1 MIAWAEKK
9 LAVWVLTPHG
19 MDLANQVKQALPHAD
34 LFASQK
40 LVPGDSYT
48 GFSTLAKALAPVW
61 HQYDAHYFIMATG
74 IVVRTI
80 ASLIQDKT
88 KDPAVVCGD
97 EAGRFVISLV
107 SGHMGGANDLAGML
121 SDILGA
127 TPVITTA
134 TDVNQV
140 PAIDVIARDQDLYI
154 ENTAAVK
161 HVSMAFI
168 KGEPLPVHDPFH
180 LVSPHLPS
188 ALVDEPSLFS
198 SEKSGIW
205 VDYTIR
211 DLPENVLVLRPKM
224 LVAGMGC
231 RRGVSRQELEDHL
244 RHVFQTHGFSVNS
257 LSKIVSVDLK
267 AEEPGLLELA
277 RALNVP
283 IEFYTRDQ
291 LAQVKTVP
299 NPSSL
304 VNKHIGVKSVCEA
317 AAMLATGRTCLLV
330 PKTANR
336 TVTLALSKTNEYI
349 EGSGGYCKILKTY
362 GG

>member
-1 MIAWAEKK
+1 MIDWTERK

-40 LVPGDSYT
+40 LVPDESYT
-48 GFSTLAKALAPVW
+48 GFSTLAKALALFW
-61 HQYDAHYFIMATG
+61 DHYDAHYFIMATG

-107 SGHMGGANDLAGML
+107 SGHMGGANELAVML

-134 TDVNQV
+134 TDVNQM
-140 PAIDVIARDQDLYI
+140 PAIDVIARDQGLYI
-154 ENTAAVK
+154 ENKAAIK

-168 KGEPLPVHDPFH
+168 KGKSLPVHDPFH

-188 ALVDEPSLFS
+188 SLMENPSLFS

-205 VDYTIR
+205 VDYMIR

-231 RRGVSRQELEDHL
+231 RRGVTRQELEDHL
-244 RHVFQTHGFSVNS
+244 RHVFQTQGFSVNS

-267 AEEPGLLELA
+267 ADEPGLLTLA
-277 RALNVP
+277 QTLNVP
-283 IEFYTRDQ
+283 VEFYTREQ
-291 LAQVKTVP
+291 LDQVKTVP

-317 AAMLATGRTCLLV
+317 AAMLATGRTDLLT
-330 PKTANR
+330 PKIAGR
-336 TVTLALSKTNEYI
+336 TVTIALAAIPVTL
-349 EGSGGYCKILKTY
+349 
-362 GG
+362 

>member
-1 MIAWAEKK
+1 MIDWAEKK

-19 MDLANQVKQALPHAD
+19 MALASRVKQALPHTD

-40 LVPGDSYT
+40 LMPGEPHAR
-48 GFSTLAKALAPVW
+48 FSSLSKALAPVW
-61 HQYDAHYFIMATG
+61 DHYDAHYFIMATG

-80 ASLIQDKT
+80 APLIRDKT
-88 KDPAVVCGD
+88 RDPAVVCGD

-107 SGHMGGANDLAGML
+107 SGHIGGANELADKL
-121 SDILGA
+121 SAILGA
-127 TPVITTA
+127 KPVITTA

-140 PAIDVIARDQDLYI
+140 PAIDVIARDQGLYI
-154 ENTAAVK
+154 ENKEAVK

-168 KGEPLPVHDPFH
+168 QGEPLPVHDPFH

-188 ALVDEPSLFS
+188 ALMEDPSLFS

-205 VDYTIR
+205 VDYTVR
-211 DLPENVLVLRPKM
+211 DLPEKVLVLRPKM

-231 RRGVSRQELEDHL
+231 RRGATRQELEDHL
-244 RHVFQTHGFSVNS
+244 RKVLKAQGVSMHS

-267 AEEPGLLELA
+267 ADEPGLLALA
-277 RALNVP
+277 RSLNVP
-283 IEFYTRDQ
+283 ISFYTRDE
-291 LAQVKTVP
+291 LDQVKRVP

-317 AAMLATGRTCLLV
+317 AAMLATGRTCLLI
-330 PKTANR
+330 PKTAGR
-336 TVTLALSKTNEYI
+336 TVTLAMAAIPFTS
-349 EGSGGYCKILKTY
+349 
-362 GG
+362 

>member
-1 MIAWAEKK
+1 MIDWAEKK

-19 MDLANQVKQALPHAD
+19 IALANQVKQAFAHAD

-40 LVPGDSYT
+40 LVPGDSYAR
-48 GFSTLAKALAPVW
+48 FSTLAKALAPVW
-61 HQYDAHYFIMATG
+61 GHYDAHYFIMATG

-80 ASLIQDKT
+80 APLIQDKT

-97 EAGRFVISLV
+97 EVGRFVISLV
-107 SGHMGGANDLAGML
+107 SGHIGGANELAVKL
-121 SDILGA
+121 SAILGA

-134 TDVNQV
+134 TDINQV
-140 PAIDVIARDQDLYI
+140 PAIDVIARDQGLYI
-154 ENTAAVK
+154 ENKAAIK

-188 ALVDEPSLFS
+188 VLMEDPSLFS

-205 VDYTIR
+205 VDYTVR
-211 DLPENVLVLRPKM
+211 DLPEKVLVLRPKM

-231 RRGVSRQELEDHL
+231 RRGVTRQELEGHL
-244 RHVFQTHGFSVNS
+244 RHVFQTHEFSVNS

-267 AEEPGLLELA
+267 AEESGLLELA
-277 RALNVP
+277 RTLNVP
-283 IEFYTRDQ
+283 IEFYTRDE
-291 LAQVKTVP
+291 LNQVKTVP

-317 AAMLATGRTCLLV
+317 AAMLATGRTCLLI

-336 TVTLALSKTNEYI
+336 TVTLALAAKPFTS
-349 EGSGGYCKILKTY
+349 
-362 GG
+362 

>member
-1 MIAWAEKK
+1 MIDWADKK

-19 MDLANQVKQALPHAD
+19 MVLAGRVKQALPHTE
-34 LFASQK
+34 LLASQK
-40 LVPGDSYT
+40 LAPGESYT
-48 GFSTLAKALAPVW
+48 GFSTLGKALAALW
-61 HQYDAHYFIMATG
+61 DRYDAHYFIMATG

-80 ASLIQDKT
+80 APLLQDKT

-97 EAGRFVISLV
+97 EAGHFVISLV
-107 SGHMGGANDLAGML
+107 SGHIGGANHLAVKI
-121 SDILGA
+121 SAILGA

-140 PAIDVIARDQDLYI
+140 PAIDVIARDLDIYI
-154 ENTAAVK
+154 ENKAAIK

-168 KGEPLPVHDPFH
+168 KGEPLPVHDPFQ

-188 ALVDEPSLFS
+188 ELMKDPSLFS

-205 VDYTIR
+205 VDYAVR
-211 DLPENVLVLRPKM
+211 DLPEKVLVLRPKM

-231 RRGVSRQELEDHL
+231 RKGVTRRELEDHL
-244 RHVFQTHGFSVNS
+244 QQVFHAQGVSVNS

-267 AEEPGLLELA
+267 ADEPGLLALA
-277 RALNVP
+277 RTLNVP
-283 IEFYTRDQ
+283 IEFYTRDE
-291 LAQVKTVP
+291 LDQVKRVP

-317 AAMLATGRTCLLV
+317 AAMLATGTTCLLI
-330 PKTANR
+330 PKTASR
-336 TVTLALSKTNEYI
+336 KVTLALAAMPFTS
-349 EGSGGYCKILKTY
+349 
-362 GG
+362 

>member
-1 MIAWAEKK
+1 MIDWAEKK

-19 MDLANQVKQALPHAD
+19 MALADQVRQALPHTD
-34 LFASQK
+34 LFASEK
-40 LVPGDSYT
+40 LVPGESYT
-48 GFSTLAKALAPVW
+48 RFSTLAKALAPVW
-61 HQYDAHYFIMATG
+61 DYYDAHYFIMATG

-80 ASLIQDKT
+80 APLIRDKNR
-88 KDPAVVCGD
+88 DPAVVCGD
-97 EAGRFVISLV
+97 EGGRFVISLV
-107 SGHMGGANDLAGML
+107 SGHIGGANDLAVKL

-140 PAIDVIARDQDLYI
+140 PGIDVIARDHGLYI
-154 ENTAAVK
+154 ENKEAIK

-168 KGEPLPVHDPFH
+168 KGDPLPVHDPFH

-188 ALVDEPSLFS
+188 ALMEDSSLFT

-205 VDYTIR
+205 VDYMIH
-211 DLPENVLVLRPKM
+211 DLPEKVLVLRPKM

-231 RRGVSRQELEDHL
+231 RRGVSLQELEDHL
-244 RHVFQTHGFSVNS
+244 RKVFEAQGFSMNS

-267 AEEPGLLELA
+267 SDEPGLLELA
-277 RALNVP
+277 RTLNVP
-283 IEFYTRDQ
+283 IAFYTRDE
-291 LAQVKTVP
+291 LDRVKTVP

-317 AAMLATGRTCLLV
+317 AAILATGRTCLLI
-330 PKTANR
+330 PKTASR
-336 TVTLALSKTNEYI
+336 TVTLALSAISFT
-349 EGSGGYCKILKTY
+349 L
-362 GG
+362 

>member
-1 MIAWAEKK
+1 VIDWAEKK

-19 MDLANQVKQALPHAD
+19 WALASRVKQALPHAD
-34 LFASQK
+34 LFASEK
-40 LVPGDSYT
+40 LSPEDAYAR
-48 GFSTLAKALAPVW
+48 FATLAKALAPVW
-61 HQYDAHYFIMATG
+61 DHYDAHYFIMATG

-80 ASLIQDKT
+80 ASLIQNKT
-88 KDPAVVCGD
+88 QDPAVVCGD

-154 ENTAAVK
+154 ENKAAVK
-161 HVSMAFI
+161 HVSMTFI
-168 KGEPLPVHDPFH
+168 KGDPLPVHDPFN

-188 ALVDEPSLFS
+188 VLMEDPSLFS

-205 VDYTIR
+205 VDYTVR

-231 RRGVSRQELEDHL
+231 RRGVTRQELEDHL
-244 RHVFQTHGFSVNS
+244 RHVFHAQGFSVNS

-267 AEEPGLLELA
+267 ADEPGLLSLA
-277 RALNVP
+277 QTLNVS
-283 IEFYTRDQ
+283 IGFYTRDE
-291 LAQVKTVP
+291 LDQVKTVP

-304 VNKHIGVKSVCEA
+304 VNKHIGVTSVCEA
-317 AAMLATGRTCLLV
+317 AAMLATGRTPLLT
-330 PKTANR
+330 PKTAGR
-336 TVTLALSKTNEYI
+336 TVTIALAAIPVTL
-349 EGSGGYCKILKTY
+349 
-362 GG
+362 

>member
-1 MIAWAEKK
+1 MFDWAEKK

-19 MDLANQVKQALPHAD
+19 MALANRVKQALPHSD

-40 LVPGDSYT
+40 LVPGESYT
-48 GFSTLAKALAPVW
+48 GFSALANALAPAW
-61 HQYDAHYFIMATG
+61 DHYDAHYFIMATG

-80 ASLIQDKT
+80 APLIRDKT

-97 EAGRFVISLV
+97 EAGHFVISLV
-107 SGHMGGANDLAGML
+107 SGHIGGANELAVKL
-121 SDILGA
+121 SAILGA

-140 PAIDVIARDQDLYI
+140 PAIDVIARDQGLYI
-154 ENTAAVK
+154 ENKAAVK

-188 ALVDEPSLFS
+188 VLMEAPSLFS

-205 VDYTIR
+205 VDYSVR
-211 DLPENVLVLRPKM
+211 DLPEKVLVLRPKM

-231 RRGVSRQELEDHL
+231 RRGVTRQELEDHL
-244 RHVFQTHGFSVNS
+244 RKIFEVRGFSVNS

-267 AEEPGLLELA
+267 ADEPGLLALA
-277 RALNVP
+277 RTLNVP
-283 IEFYTRDQ
+283 IEFYTRAELD
-291 LAQVKTVP
+291 QVKTVP

-304 VNKHIGVKSVCEA
+304 VNKHIGVESVCEA
-317 AAMLATGRTCLLV
+317 AAMLATGRTCLLI
-330 PKTANR
+330 PKTAGR
-336 TVTLALSKTNEYI
+336 TVTLALAVMPFRF
-349 EGSGGYCKILKTY
+349 
-362 GG
+362 

>member
-1 MIAWAEKK
+1 MIDRAEKK

-19 MDLANQVKQALPHAD
+19 MALASRVKQALPHAD
-34 LFASQK
+34 LFASEK
-40 LVPGDSYT
+40 LSPEDAYAR
-48 GFSTLAKALAPVW
+48 FSTLAKALVPAW
-61 HQYDAHYFIMATG
+61 DHYDAHYFIMATG

-88 KDPAVVCGD
+88 QDPAVVCGD
-97 EAGRFVISLV
+97 EAGRFVISLL
-107 SGHMGGANDLAGML
+107 SGHMGGANELAGML

-154 ENTAAVK
+154 ENKAAIK
-161 HVSMAFI
+161 HVSMTFI
-168 KGEPLPVHDPFH
+168 KGDPLPVHDPFN

-188 ALVDEPSLFS
+188 VLMEDPSLFS

-205 VDYTIR
+205 VDYTVR

-231 RRGVSRQELEDHL
+231 RRGVTRQELEDHL
-244 RHVFQTHGFSVNS
+244 RHVFHAQGFSVNS

-267 AEEPGLLELA
+267 ADEPGLLSLA
-277 RALNVP
+277 QTLNVS
-283 IEFYTRDQ
+283 IGFYTRDE
-291 LAQVKTVP
+291 LDQVKTVP

-304 VNKHIGVKSVCEA
+304 VNKHIGVTSVCEA
-317 AAMLATGRTCLLV
+317 AAMLATGRTPLLT
-330 PKTANR
+330 PKTAGR
-336 TVTLALSKTNEYI
+336 TVTIALAAIPVTL
-349 EGSGGYCKILKTY
+349 
-362 GG
+362 